1 VLDQILPSLPSP
13 SFTQADA
20 FFATKPRNTFWKAIE
35 KVLEGF
41 VKTGENMN
49 DYLKT
54 IQINTPPRIQSISHA
69 QIEKRIEKQ
78 TKK

>member
-1 VLDQILPSLPSP
+1 LSVSADP
-13 SFTQADA
+13 DA
-20 FFATKPRNTFWKAIE
+20 FLATKPRNTFWKAIE